1 VTILG
6 TAPSRTAGRSVGRRI
21 AAACACLLGA
31 VAVSVL
37 AVGATPADAATTPAP
52 QCPPDC
58 GSVVAGDPLLA
69 PYVTSNP
76 GVGWLALPSAN
87 VQPYVETLKHNLSSS
102 GAKGAVNVVAGRWVW
117 VTGRYG
123 LLIDLVSGS
132 LSALH
137 VASPARNAA
146 DLCAASRGEPSSQL
160 VSIRGVP
167 GSVSGLC
174 ALPPGSAGQIA
185 TVIAFHRAN
194 VAVLMEMT
202 SKSKTPIDVRE
213 ATLVAQRQYRTL
225 PVGGVLVSNGFDL
238 DLVVLWLVLLA
249 ALVLGVIAFA
259 RRKNG
264 WRAPLDAAVVALRRR
279 RLALGVSLVAVIGA
293 LTFSMVDSSLL
304 HGSGQWFESSYNDF
318 WRNWADSA
326 FLTYGG
332 GYAHIYQ
339 LDQTLETAPAI
350 QVVMAPIARLAWGL
364 SFPNPNVVLYPQAYW
379 VAGPLLLA
387 LMVFPIAAA
396 DRWLEYMGVT
406 DWQRRLV
413 VLGTMGITLP
423 PIVLFGHAEDLVAL
437 GAMLYGLVAAMEQRN
452 RAAGWW
458 LGVALAFQ
466 FFAILAVPIAL
477 VLLKR
482 RAWLGAVVPMV
493 LVPAA
498 FLVVPLVA
506 DFSGTAHQ
514 LVHQGVYDDLGYI
527 SPTWRLDPG
536 VGAFVRGLIVLAA
549 VPAAL
554 VLRRVLPRS
563 PQDAANL
570 IIWVVGILFTLRVLE
585 PELVPYFLAPALAL
599 LPLSAARRS
608 WWRLGAACL
617 VAVWLNW
624 WVHFAVEARWSFW
637 LLLIGQIAVLG
648 WLGWPRV
655 VRDVGPPPS
664 RSALRQPAVAR

>member
-1 VTILG
+1 M
-6 TAPSRTAGRSVGRRI
+6 
-21 AAACACLLGA
+21 
-31 VAVSVL
+31 
-37 AVGATPADAATTPAP
+37 
-52 QCPPDC
+52 
-58 GSVVAGDPLLA
+58 AGDPLLA

-87 VQPYVETLKHNLSSS
+87 VQPYVETLKHNLTSSV
-102 GAKGAVNVVAGRWVW
+102 AKGAVNVVAGRWVW

-174 ALPPGSAGQIA
+174 ALPPGSAGQVA

-213 ATLVAQRQYRTL
+213 ATLVAQRQYGTL

-249 ALVLGVIAFA
+249 ALVFGVIAFA
-259 RRKNG
+259 RKKNG

-350 QVVMAPIARLAWGL
+350 QVVLAPIARLAWGL

-387 LMVFPIAAA
+387 LMVFPIVAA

-406 DWQRRLV
+406 DWHRRLV

-506 DFSGTAHQ
+506 DFSGTVA
-514 LVHQGVYDDLGYI
+514 
-527 SPTWRLDPG
+527 PTGPPG
-536 VGAFVRGLIVLAA
+536 R
-549 VPAAL
+549 
-554 VLRRVLPRS
+554 LRRPGLHQSDVAARS
-563 PQDAANL
+563 WRGRLRPGTHRVGGGARGPGAAA
-570 IIWVVGILFTLRVLE
+570 R
-585 PELVPYFLAPALAL
+585 APSESGGRGKPDHLGHGHPVHTAGARAGAGAL
-599 LPLSAARRS
+599 LPRPGSCPAPAQR
-608 WWRLGAACL
+608 GAAKL
-617 VAVWLNW
+617 VAPRCGLSRGGV
-624 WVHFAVEARWSFW
+624 VE
-637 LLLIGQIAVLG
+637 L
-648 WLGWPRV
+648 
-655 VRDVGPPPS
+655 VGPFRRGGSLVLLAAPH
-664 RSALRQPAVAR
+664 RSDRRPRLARLATRASGT